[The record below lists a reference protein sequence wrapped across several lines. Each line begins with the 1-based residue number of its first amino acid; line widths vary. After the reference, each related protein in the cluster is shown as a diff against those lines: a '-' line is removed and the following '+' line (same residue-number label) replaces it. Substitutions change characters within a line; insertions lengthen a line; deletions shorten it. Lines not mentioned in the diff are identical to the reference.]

1 MARFSLFPDSPSL
14 RQVFSAR
21 SLRYRWRTGEPVVT
35 GAIILACVAVWLCEF
50 LFSFLWPRGL
60 QGMLNFGALMPLTAV
75 REPWTF
81 VTSMFLHEPRSIFH
95 IGFNMIT
102 LWCVGPFLE
111 RLMGH
116 WPYLVLYLV
125 SGIGGGAGMMVWAA
139 LTTDSYNW
147 MTACYGASGALFGL
161 FAGCLAVYRK
171 MREDLR
177 SMLIWMGINFLLPVV
192 MPNVAWQAHLGGFV
206 VGGLLTMFVLDGPR
220 ALARRSVLQRT
231 LIYGAALL
239 VLIVLVVAFCN
250 MDNPLGGWI

>member
-35 GAIILACVAVWLCEF
+35 GAIILACVAVWVCEF

-60 QGMLNFGALMPLTAV
+60 QGMLNFGALQPLLAV

-95 IGFNMIT
+95 IGFNLIT

-116 WPYLVLYLV
+116 WPYLVLYVV

-147 MTACYGASGALFGL
+147 LTACYGASGALFGL
-161 FAGCLAVYRK
+161 FAGCLVVYRK
-171 MREDLR
+171 MHEDLR

-231 LIYGAALL
+231 LIYGVALL
-239 VLIVLVVAFCN
+239 ALIVLVVAFCN
-250 MDNPLGGWI
+250 MDNPLEGWI